1 MEAMPLEMWGHLLSA
16 WQAKEWRRRYPAAI
30 VAAELRNVNGGKNGQ
45 PYTPEDIIGPSP
57 DEDPHER
64 LRKEEEAVAA
74 RFASAI
80 KPNGT
85 S

>member
-1 MEAMPLEMWGHLLSA
+1 MEGMPLESWGHLLSA
-16 WQAKEWRRRYPAAI
+16 WKAKEWRRLLPAAL
-30 VAAELRNVNGGKNGQ
+30 VAAELRNVNGGKKGE
-45 PYTPEDIIGPSP
+45 PFTPEDIIGPSP

-74 RFASAI
+74 RFAAFT
-80 KPNGT
+80 NGT

>member
-1 MEAMPLEMWGHLLSA
+1 MEAMPLESWGHMLSA
-16 WQAKEWRRRYPAAI
+16 WKAQQWRRLLPAAI
-30 VAAELRNVNGGKNGQ
+30 VAAEIRNSHGGKNGQ
-45 PYTPEDIIGPSP
+45 PYTPEDIIGASP

-64 LRKEEEAVAA
+64 QRKQEEALAA
-74 RFASAI
+74 RFSAF